1 MNVTFIKCEPVA
13 GNILS
18 VHCGNG
24 ELVLIKISGV
34 NMHEQQ
40 KILHHFSI
48 LSVLVM
54 FLGHLNVTGVTQVCV
69 KLSALQIIYFTA

>member
-1 MNVTFIKCEPVA
+1 MNVTFVKCEPVA
-13 GNILS
+13 GNVLP

-24 ELVLIKISGV
+24 ELVLIKISRV

-40 KILHHFSI
+40 KILQHFSI

-54 FLGHLNVTGVTQVCV
+54 FLGHLNVTGVTEVCV
-69 KLSALQIIYFTA
+69 KLSALQMIYFTA